1 MTNIIDGKAI
11 ANTILDEI
19 QTSIGYLPKDKYP
32 GLAVI
37 QIGDKQ
43 ESSIYITKKSDAC
56 KKVGIKSFIH
66 KLSINT
72 NNEEVCELINKLNKD
87 NTVHGILVQLPIPEQ
102 LDEETIL
109 DKISYLKDV
118 DGFNPLNIGNLA
130 LNNRLPD
137 FISCTPRGCLE
148 LLLRE
153 NIKIEGKHVVIIGKS
168 NIVGLPMALLM
179 MKHDATVTIC
189 HSKTENIKEITKQA
203 DILISAC
210 GQSEMIKSNWVKDGV
225 VIIDV
230 GINTKPDL
238 SKKSGYKIVGDVD
251 FEDVKHKASKIT
263 PVPGGM
269 GPMTVAMLLLNTLYS
284 FNNFNMK

>member
-19 QTSIGYLPKDKYP
+19 QTSIGYLPKSSRP

-87 NTVHGILVQLPIPEQ
+87 NTVHGILVQLPMPEQ

-263 PVPGGM
+263 PVPGGV